1 MIAVGLSRSP
11 CAAGSDFC
19 LVFNAD
25 GDSWGR
31 NARSL
36 PMCLTDKFC
45 NVFYTAESSSV
56 FSTMNCDE
64 VEVSSSGSSLLL
76 TLASVSAVI
85 VVGLLEGG
93 PRRKGCCKK
102 KSYFIIFVIE
112 NNQACVQARYYVLGY
127 LSGSLAAIGRVCLSP
142 PRPNQ
147 NKEDGTNRAKWAVT
161 GLFS

>member
-1 MIAVGLSRSP
+1 MRASLIAVGLSRSP

-76 TLASVSAVI
+76 TLASVSAV
-85 VVGLLEGG
+85 VVGLLLEGG

-102 KSYFIIFVIE
+102 TKKNCYFVIDTIMSSLKT
-112 NNQACVQARYYVLGY
+112 CVKRVYKRDITRY
-127 LSGSLAAIGRVCLSP
+127 LSEGSS
-142 PRPNQ
+142 
-147 NKEDGTNRAKWAVT
+147 
-161 GLFS
+161 